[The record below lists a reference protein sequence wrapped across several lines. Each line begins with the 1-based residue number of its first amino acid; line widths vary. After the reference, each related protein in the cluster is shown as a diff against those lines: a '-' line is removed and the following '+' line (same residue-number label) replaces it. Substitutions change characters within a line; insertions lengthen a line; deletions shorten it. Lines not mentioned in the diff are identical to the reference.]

1 MTRAMNIHHHELLT
15 TPYPFSA
22 IWGQERAKRA
32 LLLYLINPAI
42 GGVLISGPSGSGK
55 SLLLHATSSL
65 ARGRRKLSVP
75 ANLTVDRLLGSL
87 NIQST
92 MESGRIVHAPG
103 LLEEAD
109 GQLVLADHMNLLP
122 QPMMKEI
129 VNALSTGRIYV
140 QREGLSAVRN
150 SRFMLLAAMDPEE
163 GIPTPP
169 LLDHF
174 GFYVTMDRIGEPEAR
189 AEVIRRA
196 LQFEGDRSAFR
207 DRYLPDEETLCIRLE
222 EASRSLSDV
231 AVSEEMIQLSASIA
245 HQSGSGS
252 SRAELCLI
260 EGAKAAA
267 AWEGRKEVNAADVRE
282 AAEYALPHRM
292 RSAVEN
298 RSTPQ
303 STSDKGEGEKSPI
316 SSKEEEGIRSS
327 ASAQAHDD
335 HELNQQHNSSGDFS
349 LDSDSPTGNGAADG
363 QADGREEQVLPP
375 DEAFTIEPLEL
386 DLKRKIDHEGPGK
399 RNKTRSIQQK
409 GRSIGSMN
417 PTNKHKT
424 DVAFDAT
431 IRAAAPFQS
440 FRPKRK
446 GMAFVI
452 EPDDIRQKKKESRVG
467 ATLLFVV
474 DASGSMAARKR
485 MKAVKG
491 AILSLLQEAY
501 VKRDQIGMIA
511 FRKGQAE
518 LILPVT
524 RSVDAASKHL
534 REIPTGGKT
543 PLAAGLVKGYET
555 ILSEKR
561 RNKGTWPVIIVV
573 SDGRANE
580 SFTGLSAS
588 PDIWDECL
596 AIARQ
601 ISAEGIPSLVLDTEQ
616 GYVRLGRAKQLAEA
630 LGAEYRMLDHT
641 DDQRMLSTLRS
652 TLS

>member
-1 MTRAMNIHHHELLT
+1 MNIHQHELLNIS
-15 TPYPFSA
+15 YPFSA

-32 LLLYLINPAI
+32 LLLYLVNPAI
-42 GGVLISGPSGSGK
+42 GGVLVSGPSGSGK
-55 SLLLHATSSL
+55 SLLLHAASSL

-75 ANLTVDRLLGSL
+75 ANLTTDRLLGSL
-87 NIQST
+87 DIQST
-92 MESGRIVHAPG
+92 LETGKIVHAPG

-109 GQLVLADHMNLLP
+109 GQLLLVDHMNLMP
-122 QPMMKEI
+122 QTMMKEI
-129 VNALSTGRIYV
+129 VSVLSTGRIHV
-140 QREGLSAVRN
+140 QREGLSAERN

-163 GIPTPP
+163 GIPSPP

-174 GFYVTMDRIGEPEAR
+174 GFYVVMDHIGELETR
-189 AEVIRRA
+189 GEIIRRA
-196 LQFEGDRSAFR
+196 LQFEGDRPAFR
-207 DRYLPDEETLCIRLE
+207 DRYLSAEDALHLRLE
-222 EASRSLSDV
+222 AAARSLSGV

-260 EGAKAAA
+260 EGAKAVA
-267 AWEGRKEVNAADVRE
+267 AWEGREEVTSDDVRE

-292 RSAVEN
+292 RSAAEN
-298 RSTPQ
+298 QGTSRST
-303 STSDKGEGEKSPI
+303 SEEREGEKYTV
-316 SSKEEEGIRSS
+316 SSKEEEVIRS
-327 ASAQAHDD
+327 QAPVRPHDG
-335 HELNQQHNSSGDFS
+335 HEMNRQHDLSGDSSF
-349 LDSDSPTGNGAADG
+349 DSDLKTGSDKADG
-363 QADGREEQVLPP
+363 QSDGRDEQVLPP
-375 DEAFTIEPLEL
+375 DETFSIKPL
-386 DLKRKIDHEGPGK
+386 DLDMKQREFHHEGPGK
-399 RNKTRSIQQK
+399 RNQTRALQQQ
-409 GRSIGSMN
+409 GRSIGFMN
-417 PTNKHKT
+417 PSNRHKT

-431 IRAAAPFQS
+431 IRAAAPFQR

-446 GMAFVI
+446 GLAFVI
-452 EPDDIRQKKKESRVG
+452 EPDDLRQKKKESRVG

-491 AILSLLQEAY
+491 AILSLLQDAY

-524 RSVDAASKHL
+524 RSVDAASKQL
-534 REIPTGGKT
+534 KGIPTGGKT

-555 ILSEKR
+555 LLSEKR
-561 RNKGTWPVIIVV
+561 KNKGTWPVMIVV

-580 SFTGLSAS
+580 SFTGLSAN
-588 PDIWDECL
+588 PDIWNECL
-596 AIARQ
+596 AIARR
-601 ISAEGIPSLVLDTEQ
+601 IGAEGIPSLVLDTEQ
-616 GYVRLGRAKQLAEA
+616 GYVRLGRAQQLAEA

-641 DDQRMLSTLRS
+641 DDQRLLSTLRS